1 MERVAGHDRPVVARM
16 HMLSRNLAGLG
27 VLAAGM
33 AGLTFVVAGCS
44 SQKDQLTLQLTQLGP
59 YEHAAKPPD
68 CHMPVLETMPL
79 TKYEQVAI
87 VEAWADLK
95 DQPDEVL
102 PALQRKACET
112 GADALVVINSAHQ
125 DIKNLLYQAS
135 PNESQGTVDAKGSDS
150 GAYIREAKHTRRI
163 GEAGH
168 NGFYID
174 AVAINYAS
182 PSGKTAGPEGNPM
195 AGTPPNG

>member
-1 MERVAGHDRPVVARM
+1 MQFTDSAQWSWTAGIAGIMVC
-16 HMLSRNLAGLG
+16 LTLAG
-27 VLAAGM
+27 
-33 AGLTFVVAGCS
+33 AGCAA
-44 SQKDQLTLQLTQLGP
+44 QPDPLTVEVTQLAP

-68 CHMPVLETMPL
+68 CKMPILDTLPL
-79 TKYEQVAI
+79 TSYEQVAI

-95 DQPDEVL
+95 SQPDQVL

-125 DIKNLLYQAS
+125 DIKNLLYRAT
-135 PNESQGTVDAKGSDS
+135 PNETETDIDNKNGYSQP
-150 GAYIREAKHTRRI
+150 GAYIQTAEHTRRL

-174 AVAINYAS
+174 AVAINYHP
-182 PSGKTAGPEGNPM
+182 PSGKTAGSAADGS
-195 AGTPPNG
+195 PNG